1 MIEFKNLREDI
12 MNKGLIRVKVK
23 NKNNTMEILTKHG
36 LSDRQIGLLLKGGVI
51 NDFKDKLSS

>member
-1 MIEFKNLREDI
+1 